1 MQKQLEEESWA
12 ELESDPGLF
21 TLLIEDFGVSGLAVE
36 EIYDLQSP
44 LNSRTYGFIFLFKWL
59 GEHRRGRRELW
70 DFHAKSEHNVLNH
83 RLFFA
88 KQKVSNSCA
97 TYALLNILLNLND
110 ITIGPLLKNI
120 KESTKGLDPESSGVI
135 VANTAELARCHNKHA
150 RPDAVRELKKQANRP
165 VRRSVV
171 YSSSKQDRF
180 HFSSYIQFDGHLYE
194 LDSLKNFPIDL
205 GEISANTPWTD
216 YFQKIVLERFSNSN
230 VHSNEIR
237 YNLMAVIPCPIVEA
251 EEKLGILKANVQILT
266 QILEKFVGSKL
277 RTDKKLGV
285 EERRR
290 RLLLFCESSFKSTK
304 CTDSKCSCY
313 SMPNGISSIEQL
325 LSQSV
330 VNDWF
335 FHRNRKFINLK
346 LTVSSAQVVVFKIC
360 ITKLIALL
368 NYVESEIGQVK
379 MEINALKER
388 KEQFLVDDARRVHDY
403 EPFIRTFL
411 TAMAEKKKQD
421 DA

>member
-1 MQKQLEEESWA
+1 MQKQSEEESWA

-21 TLLIEDFGVSGLAVE
+21 TLLIEDFGVSGVAVE

-44 LNSRTYGFIFLFKWL
+44 LNRRTYGFIFLFKWL
-59 GEHRRGRRELW
+59 GEHRRARRQLW
-70 DFHAKSEHNVLNH
+70 DFSTQSEHNVANH

-110 ITIGPLLKNI
+110 IAIGPLLKNI
-120 KESTKGLDPESSGVI
+120 KESTNGLDPESSGII

-150 RPDAVRELKKQANRP
+150 RPDAVRELNKQTNGP

-171 YSSSKQDRF
+171 YSSSKQARF

-194 LDSLKNFPIDL
+194 LDSLKDFPIDL
-205 GEISANTPWTD
+205 GEISANTAWTD
-216 YFQKIVLERFSNSN
+216 YFQKIVLERFSKSN

-237 YNLMAVIPCPIVEA
+237 YNLMAVIPCPIMEA
-251 EEKLGILKANVQILT
+251 EEKLRIFKANVQMLT

-277 RTDKKLGV
+277 TTDKKLGV
-285 EERRR
+285 DERRR

-304 CTDSKCSCY
+304 CKDSKCSCN
-313 SMPNGISSIEQL
+313 STPNGINIEQV

-330 VNDWF
+330 VNNWF
-335 FHRNRKFINLK
+335 FQRNRKFINLK
-346 LTVSSAQVVVFKIC
+346 LTVSSSQMVVFKVC

-368 NYVESEIGQVK
+368 NYVDSGIAQVK
-379 MEINALKER
+379 MEINELKER

-411 TAMAEKKKQD
+411 TAMAEKK
-421 DA
+421 

>member
-1 MQKQLEEESWA
+1 MQKQFEEESWA

-21 TLLIEDFGVSGLAVE
+21 TLLIEDFGVSGVAVE

-70 DFHAKSEHNVLNH
+70 DFSTQSKHNVANH

-120 KESTKGLDPESSGVI
+120 KESTEGLDPEVI
-135 VANTAELARCHNKHA
+135 PNVANTGELARCHNKHA
-150 RPDAVRELKKQANRP
+150 RPDAVRELNKQTNGP

-171 YSSSKQDRF
+171 YSSSKQARF

-194 LDSLKNFPIDL
+194 LDSLKDFPIDL
-205 GEISANTPWTD
+205 GEISANTAWTD
-216 YFQKIVLERFSNSN
+216 YFQKIVLERFSNSD

-237 YNLMAVIPCPIVEA
+237 YNLMAVIPCPIMEA
-251 EEKLGILKANVQILT
+251 EEKLRILKANVQILT

-277 RTDKKLGV
+277 TTDKKLGV
-285 EERRR
+285 DERRR

-304 CTDSKCSCY
+304 CNDSKCSCY
-313 SMPNGISSIEQL
+313 SMPSGISIEQV
-325 LSQSV
+325 LSHSV
-330 VNDWF
+330 INDWF

-346 LTVSSAQVVVFKIC
+346 LTVSSAQVVVIKVC

-368 NYVESEIGQVK
+368 NYVDSGIAQVK

-411 TAMAEKKKQD
+411 TAMAEKK
-421 DA
+421 

>member
-1 MQKQLEEESWA
+1 MQKQSEEESWA

-21 TLLIEDFGVSGLAVE
+21 TLLIEDFGVSGVAVE

-44 LNSRTYGFIFLFKWL
+44 LNRRTYGFIFLFKWL
-59 GEHRRGRRELW
+59 GEHRRARRQLW
-70 DFHAKSEHNVLNH
+70 DFSTQSEHNVANH

-110 ITIGPLLKNI
+110 IAIGPLLKNI
-120 KESTKGLDPESSGVI
+120 KESTNGLDPESSGII

-150 RPDAVRELKKQANRP
+150 RPDAVRELNKQTNGP

-171 YSSSKQDRF
+171 YSSSKQARF

-194 LDSLKNFPIDL
+194 LDSLKDFPIDL
-205 GEISANTPWTD
+205 
-216 YFQKIVLERFSNSN
+216 ERFSKSN

-237 YNLMAVIPCPIVEA
+237 YNLMAVIPCPIMEA
-251 EEKLGILKANVQILT
+251 EEKLRIFKANVQMLT

-277 RTDKKLGV
+277 TTDKKLGV
-285 EERRR
+285 DERRR

-304 CTDSKCSCY
+304 CKDSKCSCN
-313 SMPNGISSIEQL
+313 STPNGINIEQV

-330 VNDWF
+330 VNNWF
-335 FHRNRKFINLK
+335 FQRNRKFINLK
-346 LTVSSAQVVVFKIC
+346 LTVSSSQMVVFK
-360 ITKLIALL
+360 KLIALL
-368 NYVESEIGQVK
+368 NYVDSGIAQVK
-379 MEINALKER
+379 MEINELKER

-411 TAMAEKKKQD
+411 TAMAEKK
-421 DA
+421 